1 MTIQNFGLYINLG
14 NIARATDVCNTTL
27 ASTKMEKRMDEWAQW
42 QYIYTRLLLCSAN
55 LKMDTF
61 KYRMFWVNG

>member
-27 ASTKMEKRMDEWAQW
+27 ASTKMKNAWMSGLNGNT
-42 QYIYTRLLLCSAN
+42 YIHAFYSALL
-55 LKMDTF
+55 T
-61 KYRMFWVNG
+61 